1 MSWVEQTA
9 EDGKGSADVDVAA
22 EPEVA
27 ETLLE
32 ETIEEAVNVRQEN
45 GLLEGSPSPS
55 ARGGS
60 PQVEVACDTVDVVE
74 LDEV

>member
-32 ETIEEAVNVRQEN
+32 ETIEEE
-45 GLLEGSPSPS
+45 
-55 ARGGS
+55 
-60 PQVEVACDTVDVVE
+60 VEVACDTVDVVE